1 MTMIKTA
8 NLNNE
13 IIDLSKE
20 LILLDNINLPFS
32 SLLMRRA
39 QKVGSVLV
47 NWKYENL
54 DNTRSTA
61 LEGADVTNFQTSTRN
76 TGDKNICQIM
86 EKAVSVSNTAQAVE
100 LENIND
106 LFAHELNNRLLELKR
121 DLEWYLINGTYTEE
135 NESTSRQMK
144 GLLNFITEDNIITSK
159 TDPDFNTLNAMAR
172 KMKEAGTASQNLVLL
187 CDYNMTDKVSYLFN
201 DKTYYQGVTNEFG
214 SPAVKFNLTYGSC
227 YLYTVPSMPTN
238 SMILANMDYLRFCN
252 LRNVQYHD
260 LSVTGD
266 SRKGFIVCENT
277 MKFLHP
283 TAAVRFLID
292 VVAPT
297 LANVAIDDSK
307 KVVTIIMNEKV
318 SNATADLAALKA
330 KVTFASD
337 GSTFAALGAS
347 DSVAI
352 TGGKLVVT
360 FNSALTGSTNKIK
373 LGADALKDSAGN
385 KNAEFTT
392 GAINA
397 S

>member
-1 MTMIKTA
+1 MIKTA
-8 NLNNE
+8 NLQNE

-54 DNTRSTA
+54 DNTRSTSF
-61 LEGADVTNFQTSTRN
+61 EGADITNFLSSTRN

-86 EKAVSVSNTAQAVE
+86 EKAVSVSNTAQSVA
-100 LENIND
+100 LEDIND

-144 GLLNFITEDNIITSK
+144 GLINFITEDNIITSK

-187 CDYNMTDKVSYLFN
+187 CDYNTMDKVSYLFN

-307 KVVTIIMNEKV
+307 KVVTITMNEKV

-330 KVTFASD
+330 KVTVATD
-337 GSTFAALGAS
+337 GTTFAALGAS

-360 FNSALTGSTNKIK
+360 FNSALSTATNKIK
-373 LGADALKDSAGN
+373 IGADALKDSAGN
-385 KNAEFTT
+385 KNAEIVTN
-392 GAINA
+392 AIDA
-397 S
+397 TA

>member
-1 MTMIKTA
+1 LIKTA
-8 NLNNE
+8 NLQNE

-39 QKVGSVLV
+39 QKVGSVIV

-54 DNTRSTA
+54 DNTRGTA
-61 LEGADVTNFQTSTRN
+61 LEGADITSFLTSTRN

-135 NESTSRQMK
+135 AESTPRQMK
-144 GLLNFITEDNIITSK
+144 GLVNFITEDNIITSK

-214 SPAVKFNLTYGSC
+214 SPAVKFNLTYGSA
-227 YLYTVPSMPTN
+227 YIYTVPSMPTN

-260 LSVTGD
+260 LAVTGD

-297 LANVAIDDSK
+297 LASVAIDDTK
-307 KVVTIIMNEKV
+307 KIVTITMSEKV
-318 SNATADLAALKA
+318 SNATADLAALKEKITIA
-330 KVTFASD
+330 TD
-337 GSTFAALGAS
+337 GTTFAALGAN
-347 DSVAI
+347 DKVAI
-352 TGGKLVVT
+352 INGKLVIT
-360 FNSALTGSTNKIK
+360 FASALSTATNKIK
-373 LGADALKDSAGN
+373 VGADAVADSAGN
-385 KNAEFTT
+385 KNAEYITD
-392 GAINA
+392 AIDA
-397 S
+397 SA

>member
-1 MTMIKTA
+1 MIKTA
-8 NLNNE
+8 NLQNE
-13 IIDLSKE
+13 IIDLTKE

-54 DNTRSTA
+54 DNTRGTA
-61 LEGADVTNFQTSTRN
+61 LEGADIINFQTSTRN

-106 LFAHELNNRLLELKR
+106 LFSHELNNRLLELKR

-135 NESTSRQMK
+135 TESSPRQMK
-144 GLLNFITEDNIITSK
+144 GLVNFITEDNIIASK

-214 SPAVKFNLTYGSC
+214 SPAVKFNLTYGSA
-227 YLYTVPSMPTN
+227 YIYTVPSMPTN
-238 SMILANMDYLRFCN
+238 SMILANMDYLKFCN
-252 LRNVQYHD
+252 LRNIQYHD
-260 LSVTGD
+260 LAVSGD

-277 MKFLHP
+277 MKFLNP
-283 TAAVRFLID
+283 NAAVRFLID
-292 VVAPT
+292 IVAPT
-297 LANVAIDDSK
+297 LASVAISDTN
-307 KVVTIIMNEKV
+307 KVVSLTFNEKIG
-318 SNATADLAALKA
+318 NACADLTALKA
-330 KVTFASD
+330 KVTVATD
-337 GSTFAALGAS
+337 GTTFSALGAS

-352 TGGKLVVT
+352 TNGKLVVT
-360 FNSALTGSTNKIK
+360 FNSALSTATNKIK
-373 LGADALKDSAGN
+373 VGADAIKDSAGN

-392 GAINA
+392 DAINA